1 MLTFWVAANSPG
13 TALVAR
19 AVDVLRERGVVAYPT
34 DTFYGLAVDPRSAE
48 AASRLFRV
56 KRRNA
61 STAIPL
67 IAGSMEQAQDVA
79 TFSDADI
86 RLAQRFWP
94 GPLTLVVPARPGLA
108 DAILAGGTTV
118 AVRVPA
124 HPVARALALEFGF
137 CITSTS
143 ANEAGEPPA
152 VSADDVVSAV
162 GERIDLLLDA
172 GPTQGGPPSTVV
184 EMASDGPRLVRAGA
198 VSWDRV
204 LESLE

>member
-1 MLTFWVAANSPG
+1 MLTFLVAAN
-13 TALVAR
+13 ALDTPLLCR
-19 AVDVLRERGVVAYPT
+19 AVDVLRDRGVVAYPT
-34 DTFYGLAVDPRSAE
+34 DTFYGLAVDPRSPE
-48 AASRLFRV
+48 AVSRLFRV
-56 KRRNA
+56 KRRSP

-67 IAGSMEQAQDVA
+67 IAASMEQAERVA
-79 TFSDADI
+79 ICSPADI

-94 GPLTLVVPARPGLA
+94 GPLTLVMPARPGLA

-124 HPVARALALEFGF
+124 HPIARALASEFGW

-143 ANEAGEPPA
+143 ANESGQPPA
-152 VSADDVVSAV
+152 VSADDVVGAV

-172 GPTQGGPPSTVV
+172 GRTEGGPPSTVV
-184 EMASDGPRLVRAGA
+184 EMTANGPRLIRAGA
-198 VSWDRV
+198 VPWDRV

>member
-1 MLTFWVAANSPG
+1 MLTFLVAANSLDTP
-13 TALVAR
+13 LVAR
-19 AVDVLRERGVVAYPT
+19 AVDVLRDRGVVAYPT
-34 DTFYGLAVDPRSAE
+34 DTFYGLAVDPRSSE
-48 AASRLFRV
+48 AVSKLFRV
-56 KRRNA
+56 KRRSP

-67 IAGSMEQAQDVA
+67 IASSIEQAERVA
-79 TFSDADI
+79 IFSPADI

-94 GPLTLVVPARPGLA
+94 GPLTLVMPARPGLA

-124 HPVARALALEFGF
+124 HPIACALATEFGF

-143 ANEAGEPPA
+143 ANESGEPPA
-152 VSADDVVSAV
+152 VTADDVVSAV

-172 GPTQGGPPSTVV
+172 GPTAGGPPSTVV
-184 EMASDGPRLVRAGA
+184 EMTAEGPRLIRAGA
-198 VSWDRV
+198 VLWDRV

>member
-1 MLTFWVAANSPG
+1 MLTFLVAANALDTP
-13 TALVAR
+13 LVAR
-19 AVDVLRERGVVAYPT
+19 AVDVLRDRGVVAYPT
-34 DTFYGLAVDPRSAE
+34 DTFYGLAVDPRSPE
-48 AASRLFRV
+48 AVSKLFRV
-56 KRRNA
+56 KRRSP

-67 IAGSMEQAQDVA
+67 IAASMEQAERVA
-79 TFSDADI
+79 IFSPTDI

-94 GPLTLVVPARPGLA
+94 GPLTLVMPARPGLA

-124 HPVARALALEFGF
+124 HPIARALASEFGW

-143 ANEAGEPPA
+143 ANESGEPPA

-172 GPTQGGPPSTVV
+172 GRTEGGPPSTVV
-184 EMASDGPRLVRAGA
+184 EMTADGPRLIREGA
-198 VSWDRV
+198 VPWDRV
-204 LESLE
+204 LESLA